1 MIDKCE
7 IARTVR
13 AFLVDPASRAAFDD
27 FFELSSRLA
36 RSYIALRV
44 RRGTLHVPANE
55 FPQATA
61 IDDCACECLGS
72 LFASKPSRPFHLIID
87 YFRSRITDQTP
98 PDRIHAL
105 LQGMIAGHIDQELM
119 RFNPQGVAIRRA
131 ILRAMGDNTFVE
143 VRFGGRDHW
152 ALRSTTGSRR
162 EHLPAVDDST
172 LQHFIHTACRSFP
185 DMPERCRSI
194 FDQLNEDDRFQNLL
208 ECRRFISA
216 MLRILTDH
224 DDARPSAESGPRT
237 EYVRRTVRLLAENA
251 IELALDQVLGKQAHK
266 RGFSEDESSAF
277 QRALVNLMNDFTQDG
292 DHDLLPGY
300 FKEAMARCD
309 ESAYLQRYKYV
320 WETLV
325 SRCKEL
331 LRNMLREEGLAP

>member
-1 MIDKCE
+1 MLEKCE

-13 AFLVDPASRAAFDD
+13 AFLEDPASRGAFDG
-27 FFELSSRLA
+27 FFDLSSRLA
-36 RSYIALRV
+36 RSYVALRV

-55 FPQATA
+55 FPLATA

-72 LFASKPSRPFHLIID
+72 LFASKAGRPFHLIID

-143 VRFGGRDHW
+143 VRLGGRDHW
-152 ALRSTTGSRR
+152 ALCSTTGSRR
-162 EHLPAVDDST
+162 EHLLAIDDST
-172 LQHFIHTACRSFP
+172 LQQFIHVACRSFP

-208 ECRRFISA
+208 ECKRVIST
-216 MLRILTDH
+216 MLRILTNH
-224 DDARPSAESGPRT
+224 DDVRPSGVSDPRS
-237 EYVRRTVRLLAENA
+237 EYVRRTVQLLAANA
-251 IELALDQVLGKQAHK
+251 IDLAVDQVLAKQVHK
-266 RGFSEDESSAF
+266 RGFSENETNAF
-277 QRALVNLMNDFTQDG
+277 RQALVNLMDDFTQDG

-300 FKEAMARCD
+300 LKEAMTPCD
-309 ESAYLQRYKYV
+309 ESAYLERYKYI

-331 LRNMLREEGLAP
+331 LRETLREEGLAP

>member
-13 AFLVDPASRAAFDD
+13 AFLEDPASRGSFDD
-27 FFELSSRLA
+27 FFELSSKLA
-36 RSYIALRV
+36 RSYVALRV
-44 RRGTLHVPANE
+44 RRGSLHVPANE
-55 FPQATA
+55 FPHVTA
-61 IDDCACECLGS
+61 IDDCSCECLGS
-72 LFASKPSRPFHLIID
+72 LFASKPSRPFHLILD
-87 YFRSRITDQTP
+87 YLRNRITDQTP

-119 RFNPQGVAIRRA
+119 HFNPQGVAIRRA

-143 VRFGGRDHW
+143 IRLGGRDHW
-152 ALRSTTGSRR
+152 ALCSTAGSRR
-162 EHLPAVDDST
+162 EHLPEIDDST
-172 LQHFIHTACRSFP
+172 LQQFIHVACRTVP
-185 DMPERCRSI
+185 DMPERCGSV
-194 FDQLNEDDRFQNLL
+194 FDQLEADDRFQNLI

-224 DDARPSAESGPRT
+224 DDGRPSEGSGPRT

-251 IELALDQVLGKQAHK
+251 IELALDQVLGKQTQK

-277 QRALVNLMNDFTQDG
+277 SRALVNLMNDFAQDG

-300 FKEAMARCD
+300 LKEAMTPCD

-320 WETLV
+320 WESLV
-325 SRCKEL
+325 LRCKEL
-331 LRNMLREEGLAP
+331 LREMLREEGLAP